1 MKIENKKKILL
12 VVGAGGS
19 VETGYP
25 SVSQLNKIIENELIQ
40 SDEKLSRLYTIIKD
54 ILINKE
60 DKKKKRLG
68 IVRNKLLLLFYKYEE
83 ENIITN
89 SEREDLEN
97 EIQKLFTCLG
107 LSECSFNQAIIFLK
121 EYMMR
126 EENIKYGMKMKINE
140 DIEKIINNF
149 TNFEEI
155 AYVCLKL
162 FSYSGY
168 NGEDAPVMEGFLNI
182 KDYQNLSEFKGL
194 DFEKLY
200 KKITKIAIKV
210 LSKNI
215 ENIEN
220 FNKIKEFYRKLK
232 ENFEI
237 GIVTTNYDPLLYTI
251 FPKFFIGFNEETK
264 KFLSKEVWNRQK
276 WEFLYHIHGSIYNKK
291 TESDEIIWDEKG
303 LINTRE
309 IINDSKQQRE
319 GGERIIRQ
327 SVIMGY
333 DKQQQIM
340 YNPFKTFFAKLNQLV
355 MEADGVIFIGYG
367 FNDIHLNAI
376 FEDFRDKEKKKV
388 VVIDWF
394 ENWEDKNGIIQTN
407 RLENDSER
415 DKKYCYCFGLYS
427 PYMNKKLQEG
437 EVEYHTKNENPDN
450 INYETIIY
458 KLGLVAATK
467 HIDEIIEF
475 LNDKN

>member
-1 MKIENKKKILL
+1 MKIKNKKKILL
-12 VVGAGGS
+12 VVGSGGS

-25 SVSQLNKIIENELIQ
+25 SVSQLNKIIEDELVQ
-40 SDEKLSRLYTIIKD
+40 SDEKLSKLYLAIKK
-54 ILINKE
+54 ILINDKN
-60 DKKKKRLG
+60 KKKQRLG
-68 IVRNKLLLLFYKYEE
+68 IIKSKLLWRLSKYVRKKVIDGEE
-83 ENIITN
+83 EKKLEKQINLLILDINSNNI
-89 SEREDLEN
+89 
-97 EIQKLFTCLG
+97 
-107 LSECSFNQAIIFLK
+107 SFKKAIISIKKAIEEKSLK
-121 EYMMR
+121 C
-126 EENIKYGMKMKINE
+126 EEKTKK
-140 DIEKIINNF
+140 DIDNIINNF
-149 TNFEEI
+149 INFEEI

-162 FSYSGY
+162 FSHFGY
-168 NGEDAPVMEGFLNI
+168 DGQDTPIMEKFFNI
-182 KDYQNLSEFKGL
+182 KNYQELKKYRSIN
-194 DFEKLY
+194 FEKLY
-200 KKITKIAIKV
+200 KKITEIVIEV

-215 ENIEN
+215 ENKEN
-220 FNKIKEFYRKLK
+220 FSKIKEFYTKLK

-237 GIVTTNYDPLLYTI
+237 GIVTTNYDPLLYNI
-251 FPKFFIGFNEETK
+251 FPNFFIGFDKETK
-264 KFLSKEVWNRQK
+264 EFLPKKVWNRQK

-291 TESDEIIWDEKG
+291 TGSDEIIWDEKG

-309 IINDSKQQRE
+309 IIGDSKQQRE

-327 SVIMGY
+327 PVIIGY

-355 MEADGVIFIGYG
+355 MEADGVVFIGYG
-367 FNDIHLNAI
+367 FNDIHLNAT
-376 FEDFRDKEKKKV
+376 FEDFKNTEKKKV

-394 ENWEDKNGIIQTN
+394 KNWKDKDGIIQTDK
-407 RLENDSER
+407 LEHDSER
-415 DKKYCYCFGLYS
+415 HRKYCNCFGLKYT
-427 PYMNKKLQEG
+427 NKLQEG

>member
-19 VETGYP
+19 VETNYP
-25 SVSQLNKIIENELIQ
+25 SVSQLNKIIENELVQ
-40 SDEKLSRLYTIIKD
+40 SDEKLSRLYTIIKN
-54 ILINKE
+54 ILVNKE
-60 DKKKKRLG
+60 DRKKKRLG
-68 IVRNKLLLLFYKYEE
+68 IVGNKLLLLLYKYEE
-83 ENIITN
+83 EGVITN
-89 SEREDLEN
+89 LERKDLEN
-97 EIQKLFTCLG
+97 EIQKLFICLG
-107 LSECSFNQAIIFLK
+107 LSECSFNQTIIFFK
-121 EYMMR
+121 EYMIR
-126 EENIKYGMKMKINE
+126 KENIKYGMKINK
-140 DIEKIINNF
+140 DIEEIINNL

-168 NGEDAPVMEGFLNI
+168 NGKDTPIMESFLDI

-200 KKITKIAIKV
+200 KKITEIVIKV

-215 ENIEN
+215 ENKEN
-220 FNKIKEFYRKLK
+220 FNKIKEFYEKLK

-237 GIVTTNYDPLLYTI
+237 GIITTNYDSLLYNI
-251 FPKFFIGFNEETK
+251 FPNFFIGFDKETK
-264 KFLSKEVWNRQK
+264 EFLSKEVWNRQK

-291 TESDEIIWDEKG
+291 IGSDEIIWDEKG

-309 IINDSKQQRE
+309 IISDSKQQRE

-327 SVIMGY
+327 PVIIGY

-355 MEADGVIFIGYG
+355 MEADGVVFIGYG
-367 FNDIHLNAI
+367 FNDIHLNAT
-376 FEDFRDKEKKKV
+376 FEDFRNTEKKKV

-394 ENWEDKNGIIQTN
+394 KNWKDKDGIIQTDK
-407 RLENDSER
+407 LKHDSER
-415 DKKYCYCFGLYS
+415 HRKYCNCFGLYS
-427 PYMNKKLQEG
+427 EYMSMKLQEG

>member
-1 MKIENKKKILL
+1 MESKDKKKILL

-25 SVSQLNKIIENELIQ
+25 SVSQLNKIIENKLVQ
-40 SDEKLSRLYTIIKD
+40 SDEKLSRLYTIIKN

-60 DKKKKRLG
+60 DKKKRRLG
-68 IVRNKLLLLFYKYEE
+68 ILENKLLSLLYKYKKEE
-83 ENIITN
+83 VITN
-89 SEREDLEN
+89 LERKDLEN
-97 EIQKLFTCLG
+97 EIQKLFTCLE
-107 LSECSFNQAIIFLK
+107 LSECSFNQIVIFLK
-121 EYMMR
+121 EYMIR
-126 EENIKYGMKMKINE
+126 KENIKYGMKINE
-140 DIEKIINNF
+140 DIEEIISNL

-168 NGEDAPVMEGFLNI
+168 NGKDTPIMEGFLDI

-200 KKITKIAIKV
+200 KKITKIVIKV

-215 ENIEN
+215 ENKEN
-220 FNKIKEFYRKLK
+220 FNKIKEVYEKLK

-237 GIVTTNYDPLLYTI
+237 GIVTTNYDSLLYEI
-251 FPKFFIGFNEETK
+251 FSNFFIGFDKETK
-264 KFLSKEVWNRQK
+264 EFLPKKVWNRQK
-276 WEFLYHIHGSIYNKK
+276 WEFLYHVHGSIFNKK
-291 TESDEIIWDEKG
+291 SELDEIIWDENE
-303 LINTRE
+303 LIDTRE
-309 IINDSKQQRE
+309 IISDLKQQRE

-327 SVIMGY
+327 PIIIGY

-367 FNDIHLNAI
+367 FNDIHLNAT

-394 ENWEDKNGIIQTN
+394 ENWKDKNGIIQTDK
-407 RLENDSER
+407 LEHDLER
-415 DKKYCYCFGLYS
+415 HKKYCYCFGLYLE
-427 PYMNKKLQEG
+427 YMSKKLQEG

-458 KLGLVAATK
+458 KLGLVAATE
-467 HIDEIIEF
+467 HIDEMIKF
-475 LNDKN
+475 FNNDN

>member
-1 MKIENKKKILL
+1 MESKDKKKILL

-25 SVSQLNKIIENELIQ
+25 SVSQLNKIIENKLEQ
-40 SDEKLSRLYTIIKD
+40 SDEKLSRLYTIIKN

-60 DKKKKRLG
+60 DKKKRRLG
-68 IVRNKLLLLFYKYEE
+68 ILENKLLSLLYKYKKEE
-83 ENIITN
+83 VITN
-89 SEREDLEN
+89 LERKDLEN
-97 EIQKLFTCLG
+97 EIQKLFTCLE
-107 LSECSFNQAIIFLK
+107 LSECSFNQIVIFLK
-121 EYMMR
+121 EYMIR
-126 EENIKYGMKMKINE
+126 KENIKYGMKINE
-140 DIEKIINNF
+140 DIEEIISNL

-168 NGEDAPVMEGFLNI
+168 NGKDTPIMEGFLDI

-200 KKITKIAIKV
+200 KKITKIVIKV

-215 ENIEN
+215 ENKEN
-220 FNKIKEFYRKLK
+220 FNKIKEFYEKLK

-237 GIVTTNYDPLLYTI
+237 GIVTTNYDSLLYEI
-251 FPKFFIGFNEETK
+251 FSNFFIGFDKETK
-264 KFLSKEVWNRQK
+264 EFLPKKVWNRQK
-276 WEFLYHIHGSIYNKK
+276 WEFLYHVHGSIFNKK
-291 TESDEIIWDEKG
+291 SELDEIIWDENE
-303 LINTRE
+303 LIDTRE
-309 IINDSKQQRE
+309 IISDLKQQRE

-327 SVIMGY
+327 PIIIGY

-367 FNDIHLNAI
+367 FNDIHLNAA
-376 FEDFRDKEKKKV
+376 FENFRKEEKKKV
-388 VVIDWF
+388 IVIDYF
-394 ENWEDKNGIIQTN
+394 ENFKDENENIVTE
-407 RLENDSER
+407 RLENDSKR
-415 DKKYCYCFGLYS
+415 WQKYCDCFGLYRD
-427 PYMNKKLQEG
+427 YMSKKLQRG

-450 INYETIIY
+450 INNETIIY

-467 HIDEIIEF
+467 YIDEIIKF
-475 LNDKN
+475 FNYDN